1 MKYHLLSRKLFSC
14 LIILF
19 CTTAFAQHR
28 IDEVTPGIDGP
39 LPEVQQAP
47 PAENGIIGCLHLDR
61 VYSDAWIRYNGSLSI
76 DIYADFSFPT
86 PSTFGADSLTLQK
99 YDTQSASWVDF
110 EYNNESVTTTGDN
123 FSINIEYLGNISFR
137 LKLNGGEKNG
147 YVSNSVLVEQ
157 PALHSEMTYWSSGFP
172 YNALVGE
179 IFEKPSFSIGT
190 YNSEIDDFE
199 NVPSPDSYCTYK
211 WYRRNPNS
219 YEMTLIEGAD
229 SSTYKATIDD
239 AGYQIVLLVEG
250 DDIHYSLFYQLESP
264 IVTYPINCSFEYK
277 GYDGF
282 VINTNYIL
290 PEDIT
295 SAISLSYYGEYDTN
309 TQSSPILNFPIDQIN
324 TLKDGQYAILCNNLE
339 ENSYEFVLSNKMYSM
354 IQTSTIMEDFK
365 MVNNLN
371 AYIDSQPMFISAE
384 LDGSPITCDFELLS
398 KNINGEIKAVTI
410 TDSLKRDTTMVM
422 LLTGDYY
429 IKVPSA
435 DNYETTYFPNK
446 AVWNDADTVNHPSRT
461 YDYNDSVFVVNLIK
475 TLPSTIGSGVIEGVV
490 TNVENVTNSPARK
503 VIPIDYTTYT
513 LYLTDSNGD
522 LIAKTTSDANG
533 AYRFSNLP
541 LGEYYII
548 IDVEG
553 VKMSNLPHHVTLTAE
568 QSSVSGA
575 DYQISNEGVEATGI
589 LLGIETINTDS
600 TDINDVIYD
609 LKGKV
614 MNSIPDHGFFIV
626 NGNIYFAE

>member
-61 VYSDAWIRYNGSLSI
+61 VYSDAWIRYNGSLLI

-86 PSTFGADSLTLQK
+86 PSTFGADSFTLQK

-110 EYNNESVTTTGDN
+110 EYDNESVTTTGDN

-190 YNSEIDDFE
+190 YNSEIDDFV
-199 NVPSPDSYCTYK
+199 NVTSPDSYCTYK

-250 DDIHYSLFYQLESP
+250 DDIHY
-264 IVTYPINCSFEYK
+264 
-277 GYDGF
+277 
-282 VINTNYIL
+282 
-290 PEDIT
+290 
-295 SAISLSYYGEYDTN
+295 
-309 TQSSPILNFPIDQIN
+309 
-324 TLKDGQYAILCNNLE
+324 
-339 ENSYEFVLSNKMYSM
+339 
-354 IQTSTIMEDFK
+354 
-365 MVNNLN
+365 
-371 AYIDSQPMFISAE
+371 
-384 LDGSPITCDFELLS
+384 
-398 KNINGEIKAVTI
+398 
-410 TDSLKRDTTMVM
+410 RDR
-422 LLTGDYY
+422 
-429 IKVPSA
+429 K
-435 DNYETTYFPNK
+435 
-446 AVWNDADTVNHPSRT
+446 
-461 YDYNDSVFVVNLIK
+461 SVV
-475 TLPSTIGSGVIEGVV
+475 
-490 TNVENVTNSPARK
+490 
-503 VIPIDYTTYT
+503 
-513 LYLTDSNGD
+513 
-522 LIAKTTSDANG
+522 
-533 AYRFSNLP
+533 
-541 LGEYYII
+541 
-548 IDVEG
+548 
-553 VKMSNLPHHVTLTAE
+553 
-568 QSSVSGA
+568 
-575 DYQISNEGVEATGI
+575 
-589 LLGIETINTDS
+589 
-600 TDINDVIYD
+600 
-609 LKGKV
+609 
-614 MNSIPDHGFFIV
+614 
-626 NGNIYFAE
+626 